1 LKRGSVGRVAA
12 VGARI
17 LVVEDD
23 PELASLSMGVLQR
36 AGYEVMVAHTG
47 AEGIRISREQL
58 PDLTILDFELPD
70 MDAIEVLDL
79 IRDGAERTPSPVLIL
94 TGARQAASDQV
105 RALEHGAIDYL
116 AKGVDRAIFLARI
129 RAALREHRGE
139 DGAIR
144 RGALLIDPRSGTV
157 HLDGRLLH
165 LDRKPMLLLY
175 QLALQEGAVLTRLE
189 LLRLI
194 WGSEYEGFER
204 SVDQAVYSARKGLGD
219 AHWIQ
224 TIAGFGYRFRTLR

>member
-1 LKRGSVGRVAA
+1 VGAA
-12 VGARI
+12 GARI

-23 PELASLSMGVLQR
+23 PELASISMGVLER

-47 AEGIRISREQL
+47 AEGVRISREHL

-79 IRDGAERTPSPVLIL
+79 IRDGADRTPSPVLIL
-94 TGARQAASDQV
+94 TGARHGASDQV
-105 RALEHGAIDYL
+105 RGLEHGATDYL
-116 AKGVDRAIFLARI
+116 AKGIDRAIFLARI
-129 RAALREHRGE
+129 QSTLRAHRRD
-139 DGAIR
+139 DGTIR

-157 HLDGRLLH
+157 RLDGRSLH

-175 QLALQEGAVLTRLE
+175 QLAKQEGAVLTREE
-189 LLRLI
+189 LLRLV
-194 WGSEYEGFER
+194 WSTSYDGFER
-204 SVDQAVYSARKGLGD
+204 SVDQAVYSARKALGD
-219 AHWIQ
+219 ARWIQ